1 MTVPAH
7 QPSSQPA
14 PATATDRRE
23 HRRFRGPFDGRR
35 VALLDTP
42 VRIYDLSRGG
52 CFINSTHEQKPGV
65 QLTLIIE
72 LPGEG
77 EITMQAE
84 TLPRQNEL
92 GFAVRFTHLEPDDAM
107 RLHCALKHLEERE
120 G

>member
-1 MTVPAH
+1 MRVPAH
-7 QPSSQPA
+7 QPSPEPVPTSV
-14 PATATDRRE
+14 TDRRE

-77 EITMQAE
+77 EITVQAE

-92 GFAVRFTHLEPDDAM
+92 GFAVRFTRLEPDDAV
-107 RLHCALKHLEERE
+107 RLHCALKNLEERE